1 MTDDAWSFT
10 TLKPHL
16 MEELVNLWVR
26 SWQHTLPHIDFEARR
41 DWFNEHMRE
50 LQINGAQT
58 FCAIAHTNHQLI
70 GFVTVNGDTH
80 YLDQL
85 AITPD
90 RFGSALAKDLL
101 VAAKQQSPELLEL
114 HVNQDN
120 HRALRFYEREGFTR
134 GAESINARSGLKV
147 WHMMWTR

>member
-1 MTDDAWSFT
+1 MTDDAWSLT

-50 LQINGAQT
+50 LRINGAQT

-90 RFGSALAKDLL
+90 RSVPLWRKTCWLRRSSNRRSCSNCTSIKTITAPCASTNAKDLR
-101 VAAKQQSPELLEL
+101 VAQKASMR
-114 HVNQDN
+114 V
-120 HRALRFYEREGFTR
+120 R
-134 GAESINARSGLKV
+134 G
-147 WHMMWTR
+147 